1 MTDKIIKKMLKNF
14 DLDLLNSCERLEFNE
29 LNLPKEIALLK
40 IIDNDNDLSGNLS
53 DIKYF
58 ISDYKLTIKI

>member
-29 LNLPKEIALLK
+29 LNLPKEMALLK